1 VQAETKAV
9 VPGPCPCCNTEI
21 QYLYKT
27 ENIPY
32 FSDILIIS
40 AICPTCGY
48 RFVDTQLLKHGEPAR
63 YRMAVETV
71 DDLSARVVR
80 SMSAAIEIPELGVR
94 IDPGPSCQGFVS
106 NVEGVLDR
114 IEVVV
119 KGCLNWGTDVEK
131 ENAAALLAD
140 IVRVKAGTFP
150 LTLILEDPCGNS
162 GIISEKTVKEAYVPE
177 EEYPQE
183 KIPEE

>member
-21 QYLYKT
+21 EYLYKT

-40 AICPTCGY
+40 AICPSCGY
-48 RFVDTQLLKHGEPAR
+48 KFVDTQLIKHGEPAR
-63 YRMAVETV
+63 YTVAIDTV
-71 DDLSARVVR
+71 DDLSVRVVR
-80 SMSAAIEIPELGVR
+80 SMSASIEIPELGVR

-114 IEVVV
+114 IVDVV
-119 KGCLNWGTDVEK
+119 KGAFRWGTDVEK
-131 ENAAALLAD
+131 ENATALLAD
-140 IVRVKAGTFP
+140 IARVKTGTFP
-150 LTLILEDPCGNS
+150 ITLILEDPCGNS
-162 GIISEKTVKEAYVPE
+162 GIIAEKTVKEKYEPE
-177 EEYPQE
+177 EE
-183 KIPEE
+183 

>member
-1 VQAETKAV
+1 MPTV

-21 QYLYKT
+21 EYLYKT

-48 RFVDTQLLKHGEPAR
+48 RFVDTQLLKQADPAR
-63 YRMAVETV
+63 YTMAVTTT
-71 DDLSARVVR
+71 DDLSVRVVR
-80 SMSAAIEIPELGVR
+80 SMSASIELPELGVR

-114 IEVVV
+114 IAEVVT
-119 KGCLNWGTDVEK
+119 GAMRRGTGEEK
-131 ENAAALLAD
+131 ENGAALLAD
-140 IVRVKAGTFP
+140 IARVKAGTFP
-150 LTLILEDPCGNS
+150 ITLILEDPSGNS
-162 GIISEKTVKEAYVPE
+162 GIIADKAVKSAYVPE
-177 EEYPQE
+177 EDTPQ
-183 KIPEE
+183 ITISEE